1 MNILQ
6 SDLFFRYPWS
16 FIDKEYRKFFLQY
29 KSLSSLAQPFIPY
42 FQDEKKFFHM
52 RHIILGQPTPQQS
65 QVMISATTA
74 DMNNNQKDPEPYQ
87 PILNKEL
94 KQNQSEKKLFIH
106 YTHEKRFHSFKK
118 DMHQLYEHIFNDPSV
133 RYVKMIV
140 GSRNR
145 RNSTKELIHKRPNK
159 YLLQNKPMKSKS
171 FKTILIK
178 KNFFFFIIYFNILL
192 NRTEKKETKYS

>member
-1 MNILQ
+1 MGTFLLISVKMNILQ

-94 KQNQSEKKLFIH
+94 KQNQSEKNYLFIIH
-106 YTHEKRFHSFKK
+106 MRKDFIHLKK
-118 DMHQLYEHIFNDPSV
+118 ICINFMNIFLMIHQFV
-133 RYVKMIV
+133 M
-140 GSRNR
+140 
-145 RNSTKELIHKRPNK
+145 
-159 YLLQNKPMKSKS
+159 
-171 FKTILIK
+171 
-178 KNFFFFIIYFNILL
+178 
-192 NRTEKKETKYS
+192 